1 MERPVVIIILSK
13 WSVFYII
20 GIWENAKNKTD
31 LQNSFDDTKLGYYLI
46 SDILLWDKR
55 IWLLLE
61 AIIAMNSRIIEY
73 FAL

>member
-46 SDILLWDKR
+46 SDILL
-55 IWLLLE
+55 
-61 AIIAMNSRIIEY
+61 
-73 FAL
+73 